1 MSWKE
6 LLRSLTAPRPDWR
19 PTAGALMEQLDQL
32 REDAVKSAT
41 EADKDSTINE
51 LRRLLAERDS
61 EIREL
66 RKSLSQSS
74 DESRK
79 SWPTVS
85 HNCSFIINWWQ
96 FFNKLF
102 LAALAC

>member
-1 MSWKE
+1 
-6 LLRSLTAPRPDWR
+6 
-19 PTAGALMEQLDQL
+19 MEQLDQL

-79 SWPTVS
+79 S
-85 HNCSFIINWWQ
+85 
-96 FFNKLF
+96 
-102 LAALAC
+102 